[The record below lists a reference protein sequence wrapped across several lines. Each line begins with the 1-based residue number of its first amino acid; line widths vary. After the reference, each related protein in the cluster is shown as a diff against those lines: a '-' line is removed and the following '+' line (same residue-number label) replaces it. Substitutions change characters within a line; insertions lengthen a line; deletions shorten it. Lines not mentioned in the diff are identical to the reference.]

1 MITEAD
7 LVEFG
12 FIKNSETA
20 EATGYDNDWYY
31 YTLDIGDVCLITNSS
46 DELPEEDSWIVYLF
60 NHESIV
66 ITSKTKLWDLVYALR
81 QAVV

>member
-7 LVEFG
+7 LLEFG

-20 EATGYDNDWYY
+20 EATGYENDWHY

-46 DELPEEDSWIVYLF
+46 DELTEDGGWTVNLYDY
-60 NHESIV
+60 ESIRV
-66 ITSKTKLWDLVYALR
+66 TDKVKLRDLVYGLT
-81 QAVV
+81 QAAV

>member
-20 EATGYDNDWYY
+20 EATGYDNDWHY
-31 YTLDIGDVCLITNSS
+31 YTLDIGDVCLITSS
-46 DELPEEDSWIVYLF
+46 NDELTEEGGWTVYLF

-81 QAVV
+81 QVVV

>member
-46 DELPEEDSWIVYLF
+46 DELTEEDSWTVYLF

-81 QAVV
+81 QVVV

>member
-20 EATGYDNDWYY
+20 EATGYDNDWHY
-31 YTLDIGDVCLITNSS
+31 YTLDIRDVCLITNSS
-46 DELPEEDSWIVYLF
+46 DELTEEDSWTVYLF
-60 NHESIV
+60 DHESIV
-66 ITSKTKLWDLVYALR
+66 ITSKTKLWDLVYTLR
-81 QAVV
+81 QVVV

>member
-20 EATGYDNDWYY
+20 EATGYDNDWHY

-46 DELPEEDSWIVYLF
+46 DELIEEGSWTVHLF
-60 NHESIV
+60 NHESIA
-66 ITSKTKLWDLVYALR
+66 ITSKTKLWDLVYAIR